1 MINHRNSNYIQMK
14 LKQILLIVGI
24 SSLSAVGSVWTYN
37 KFSRQDVVLG
47 TTEKGLP
54 ANYAG
59 FFDGKTATA
68 EAADF
73 TKAANASVP
82 AVVHIKTKIPAQ
94 KRTNNVPQ
102 RSRGFF
108 DDWMDDFFGN
118 GPNVIPEQ
126 RASGSGVL
134 ISEDGY
140 IVTNNHVISDGG
152 DGVAGEINVT
162 LHNKKSYKARLIGR
176 DPASDIAVLK
186 IDGNKFPFLL
196 YGNTSNIQLGQWVL
210 AIGYPLTLETTVT
223 AGIISATGRTINI
236 NRRQTPENVSPV
248 ESFIQTD
255 AAVNQGN
262 SGGALVNT
270 NGELI
275 GINSAILAPNGTYA
289 GYSFAIPVS
298 IVKKIVDDIV
308 KYGDVQRGYLGIQ
321 YQVTDDMS
329 EEQMKAKGI
338 PTNIEGVYVSAAPT
352 DGAAYAA
359 GIRKGDIITKV
370 NGISVSSGLQMS
382 AQIAS
387 YRPGDK
393 VPVTYVRNGK
403 ESNVEIT
410 LKKKAGTF
418 EDVAVENI
426 GTKLGGDLVTWDK
439 NKAREAGIEGGV
451 LVKKITPGGALSRT
465 RVNEGFVIISVNGQD
480 VTNLEELTKVLAN
493 VNGTVSLEGIYPGYD
508 GTYKYPLNL
517 EQ

>member
-1 MINHRNSNYIQMK
+1 
-14 LKQILLIVGI
+14 
-24 SSLSAVGSVWTYN
+24 
-37 KFSRQDVVLG
+37 
-47 TTEKGLP
+47 
-54 ANYAG
+54 
-59 FFDGKTATA
+59 
-68 EAADF
+68 
-73 TKAANASVP
+73 
-82 AVVHIKTKIPAQ
+82 VHIKTKIPA
-94 KRTNNVPQ
+94 KKLTNNVPTQ

-108 DDWMDDFFGN
+108 DDWFDDFFGN

-140 IVTNNHVISDGG
+140 IVTNNHVISDG
-152 DGVAGEINVT
+152 DKGVAGEINVM

-223 AGIISATGRTINI
+223 AGIVSATGRTINI
-236 NRRQTPENVSPV
+236 NRRQTANQESPI

-289 GYSFAIPVS
+289 GYSFAIPVN

-308 KYGDVQRGYLGIQ
+308 KYGDVQRGYLGIS
-321 YQVTDDMS
+321 YNPTDMMS
-329 EEQMKAKGI
+329 EEQIKNLGI
-338 PTNIEGVYVSAAPT
+338 PAEGVYVSGVST
-352 DGAAYAA
+352 DGGAYAA
-359 GIRKGDIITKV
+359 GIRKGDVITKV
-370 NGISVSSGLQMS
+370 NNVVVNAGLQMS
-382 AQIAS
+382 AQLAGF
-387 YRPGDK
+387 RPGDK
-393 VPVTYVRNGK
+393 VPITYIRGGK
-403 ESNVEIT
+403 EYSTMVI

-418 EDVAVENI
+418 EDVAVSNI
-426 GTKLGGDLVTWDK
+426 GTKLGGDLATLDK
-439 NKAREAGIEGGV
+439 DVARKEGIEGGV

-465 RVNEGFVIISVNGQD
+465 RINEGFVITSVNGQD
-480 VTNLEELTKVLAN
+480 ITSLDELTKVLSN
-493 VNGTVSLEGIYPGYD
+493 VNGTVSLEGVYPGYD

>member
-1 MINHRNSNYIQMK
+1 MK
-14 LKQILLIVGI
+14 LKQILIVAGI
-24 SSLSAVGSVWTYN
+24 SAVTAVGSVWTYDQL
-37 KFSRQDVVLG
+37 KKPEIVLG

-59 FFDGKTATA
+59 FFDGKANTA
-68 EAADF
+68 EGVDL
-73 TKAANASVP
+73 TKAANAAVP
-82 AVVHIKTKIPAQ
+82 AVVHIKTKIPA
-94 KRTNNVPQ
+94 KKLTNNVPTQ

-108 DDWMDDFFGN
+108 DDWFDDFFGN

-140 IVTNNHVISDGG
+140 IVTNNHVISDG
-152 DGVAGEINVT
+152 DKGVAGEINVM

-223 AGIISATGRTINI
+223 AGIVSATGRTINI
-236 NRRQTPENVSPV
+236 NRRQTANQESPI

-289 GYSFAIPVS
+289 GYSFAIPVN

-308 KYGDVQRGYLGIQ
+308 KYGDVQRGYLGIS
-321 YQVTDDMS
+321 YNPTDMMS
-329 EEQMKAKGI
+329 EEQIKNLGI
-338 PTNIEGVYVSAAPT
+338 PAEGVYVSGVST
-352 DGAAYAA
+352 DGGAYAA
-359 GIRKGDIITKV
+359 GIRKGDVITKV
-370 NGISVSSGLQMS
+370 NNVVVNAGLQMS
-382 AQIAS
+382 AQLAGF
-387 YRPGDK
+387 RPGDK
-393 VPVTYVRNGK
+393 VPITYIRSGK
-403 ESNVEIT
+403 EYSTMVI

-418 EDVAVENI
+418 EDVAVSNI
-426 GTKLGGDLVTWDK
+426 GTKLGGDLATLDK
-439 NKAREAGIEGGV
+439 DVARKEGIEGGV

-465 RVNEGFVIISVNGQD
+465 RINEGFVITSVNGQD
-480 VTNLEELTKVLAN
+480 ITSLDELTKVLSN
-493 VNGTVSLEGIYPGYD
+493 VNGTVSLEGVYPGYD

>member
-1 MINHRNSNYIQMK
+1 
-14 LKQILLIVGI
+14 
-24 SSLSAVGSVWTYN
+24 
-37 KFSRQDVVLG
+37 
-47 TTEKGLP
+47 
-54 ANYAG
+54 
-59 FFDGKTATA
+59 
-68 EAADF
+68 
-73 TKAANASVP
+73 VP
-82 AVVHIKTKIPAQ
+82 AVVHIKTKIPA
-94 KRTNNVPQ
+94 KKLTNNVPTQ

-108 DDWMDDFFGN
+108 DDWFDDFFGN

-140 IVTNNHVISDGG
+140 IVTNNHVISDG
-152 DGVAGEINVT
+152 DKGVAGEINVM

-223 AGIISATGRTINI
+223 AGIVSATGRTINI
-236 NRRQTPENVSPV
+236 NRRQTANQESPI

-289 GYSFAIPVS
+289 GYSFAIPVN

-308 KYGDVQRGYLGIQ
+308 KYGDVQRGYLGIS
-321 YQVTDDMS
+321 YNPTDMMS
-329 EEQMKAKGI
+329 EEQIKNLGI
-338 PTNIEGVYVSAAPT
+338 PAEGVYVSGVST
-352 DGAAYAA
+352 DGGAYAA
-359 GIRKGDIITKV
+359 GIRKGDVITKV
-370 NGISVSSGLQMS
+370 NNVVVNAGLQMS
-382 AQIAS
+382 AQLAGF
-387 YRPGDK
+387 RPGDK
-393 VPVTYVRNGK
+393 VPITYIRGGK
-403 ESNVEIT
+403 EYSTMVI

-418 EDVAVENI
+418 EDVAVSNI
-426 GTKLGGDLVTWDK
+426 GTKLGGDLATLDK
-439 NKAREAGIEGGV
+439 DVARKEGIEGGV

-465 RVNEGFVIISVNGQD
+465 RINEGFVITSVNGQD
-480 VTNLEELTKVLAN
+480 ITSLDELTKVLSN
-493 VNGTVSLEGIYPGYD
+493 VNGTVSLEGVYPGYD